1 MNHGIALRKLGFYP
15 SYRKSVLRN
24 LATSLI
30 LNGRIETTEARA
42 KEVRRIV
49 DKLITKAK
57 DDNLNT
63 RRYAHSVLFDK
74 EAVYKLFELAKEYKD
89 RPGGY
94 TRILKLAKFRRGD
107 GTPLVII
114 ELVKE

>member
-1 MNHGIALRKLGFYP
+1 MNHGIAMRKLGFYP

-30 LNGRIETTEARA
+30 LHGQIETTEARA
-42 KEVRRIV
+42 KEVRRVV

-57 DDNLNT
+57 VDTLES

-74 EAVYKLFELAKEYKD
+74 EAVNKLFDIAKGYKD
-89 RPGGY
+89 RNGGY
-94 TRILKLAKFRRGD
+94 TRILKLGKYRRGD
-107 GTPLVII
+107 GTPLVLI